1 MVAPNQT
8 SEEMITIN
16 QKALGLIRAM
26 RPQFLFAYTVFSIG
40 GLAIGVAQ
48 QQIVLGFELAI
59 FSILTVLLGA
69 IGVHFRDEAA
79 DWISGYDKEYGG
91 MGVIREGTFKPQTF
105 RILGS
110 FINIIAIGLGIL
122 HASVY
127 AILYKNL
134 MLFVVGIPMGLVI
147 IFANYLTEEI
157 PLGHELV
164 TGSTYWGTILW
175 VYLGQGWPLT
185 LSALLF
191 SIFGYIMVLAIIP
204 YQDIGDY
211 EVDKASGKRT
221 LTAKIGLEAVG
232 GVSILLA
239 LIALLILAAVF
250 LTWSNP
256 LTFDITWPF

>member
-1 MVAPNQT
+1 MATKNQT

-26 RPQFLFAYTVFSIG
+26 RPQFLFAYTIFSIG
-40 GLAIGVAQ
+40 GLAIGIGQ
-48 QQIVLGFELAI
+48 QQTALGFEFAI
-59 FSILTVLLGA
+59 FSILTVLIGA

-91 MGVIREGTFKPQTF
+91 MGVIREGTFKPRTLS
-105 RILGS
+105 ILGR
-110 FINIIAIGLGIL
+110 IIDVIAIGFGIL
-122 HASVY
+122 HASFYV
-127 AILYKNL
+127 IVYKNP
-134 MLFVVGIPMGLVI
+134 MLFLIGIPMAFVI

-185 LSALLF
+185 LSAFLF
-191 SIFGYIMVLAIIP
+191 SIFGYVMVLAIIP

-239 LIALLILAAVF
+239 LIAMLILSAVF
-250 LTWSNP
+250 LTWNNP
-256 LTFDITWPF
+256 LIFDITLP